1 MIDAGKL
8 KITLSCDTEKVRH
21 VEIESTRPLHTS
33 RLFIGKTPEQT
44 LKMLP
49 LLFNVCGVA
58 QAFAAFQALG
68 IAQNSAE
75 TAARNLLLNVEIVRE
90 HCWWLLIHTDK
101 ARLAPFLKYGT
112 EFKKALFVDGNA
124 FSLNS
129 RLKIQPAQLENLI
142 FQLEND
148 LNTLFENGRESLL
161 QAENENDL
169 SHWLEENSNVPANL
183 LRELLAKGY
192 QHLGQSP
199 LQLLPELA
207 DVELLTEFEKV
218 NFSKT
223 PTWRDECYE
232 TSCLNRQQNQPL
244 IADLLKKYGNGLVT
258 RLISR
263 LLELA
268 AMPNLLRQNVSEMQT
283 PKNST
288 EKTSVG
294 ISQIQASRGL
304 LIHKV
309 EIQNGLIS
317 NYQIVAPTEWN
328 FHPNGV
334 AALSLNSLDAKNKAL
349 LQTQATLIINA
360 IDPCVGFELVI
371 N

>member
-1 MIDAGKL
+1 V
-8 KITLSCDTEKVRH
+8 CD
-21 VEIESTRPLHTS
+21 
-33 RLFIGKTPEQT
+33 
-44 LKMLP
+44 
-49 LLFNVCGVA
+49 VA

-68 IAQNSAE
+68 ITQNSAE
-75 TAARNLLLNVEIVRE
+75 FAARNLLLNVEIVRE
-90 HCWWLLIHTDK
+90 HGWWLLINTDK
-101 ARLAPFLKYGT
+101 ARLAPFLKYGA
-112 EFKKALFVDGNA
+112 EFKKALFVHEA

-129 RLKIQPAQLENLI
+129 RLEIQHAQLENLI

-161 QAENENDL
+161 QAENEADL
-169 SHWLEENSNVPANL
+169 LHWLEGNSSVPANL
-183 LRELLAKGY
+183 LRELLAKSY
-192 QHLGQSP
+192 QNLGQSS

-207 DVELLTEFEKV
+207 EAELLTEFETV

-223 PTWRDECYE
+223 PTWHGECYE
-232 TSCLNRQQNQPL
+232 TSCLNRQRTQPL

-258 RLISR
+258 RLTSR

-283 PKNST
+283 PKNLT

-294 ISQIQASRGL
+294 VSQIQASRGL

-309 EIQNGLIS
+309 TMRNGLIS
-317 NYQIVAPTEWN
+317 DYQIVAPTEWN
-328 FHPNGV
+328 FHSNGV
-334 AALSLNSLDAKNKAL
+334 AALSLNALNAKNKAL

>member
-8 KITLSCDTEKVRH
+8 KITLSCDNGKMRN

-58 QAFAAFQALG
+58 QSFAAFQALG

-75 TAARNLLLNVEIVRE
+75 FAARNLLLNVEIVRE
-90 HCWWLLIHTDK
+90 HCWWLLINTDK
-101 ARLAPFLKYGT
+101 ARLAPFLKYVT
-112 EFKKALFVDGNA
+112 DFKKALFVGGDA

-129 RLKIQPAQLENLI
+129 RLEIQPAQLENLI

-161 QAENENDL
+161 QTKNEDDL

-192 QHLGQSP
+192 QNLGQSP

-207 DVELLTEFEKV
+207 EVELLAEFETV

-223 PTWRDECYE
+223 PTWRGECYE
-232 TSCLNRQQNQPL
+232 TSCLNREQTQPL
-244 IADLLKKYGNGLVT
+244 IADLLKKYGNGLIT
-258 RLISR
+258 RLTSR
-263 LLELA
+263 LFELA
-268 AMPNLLRQNVSEMQT
+268 NLPNVLRQNFINMQT
-283 PKNST
+283 PSNPT
-288 EKTSVG
+288 ENEMGVV
-294 ISQIQASRGL
+294 QIQASRGL

-309 EIQNGLIS
+309 EMKNGLIS
-317 NYQIVAPTEWN
+317 DYQIVAPTEWN

-334 AALSLNSLDAKNKAL
+334 AALSLQSLCVHNETL
-349 LQTQATLIINA
+349 LRQHAALIINA